1 MHTPLSKKTDRLEKA
16 LAPLHEK
23 YDRLA
28 KMLRV
33 PFRSIGFF
41 KFLQGIT
48 VHPTRESLRYAV
60 ALMDTE
66 DPQMYE
72 RAREI
77 IQQIL
82 SLQDKDSRSKTS
94 GIWPKYLEEKPFKI
108 VQPDPNWREF
118 LATQLLQLALYHR
131 PNLPVKLM
139 AQVDRAILCAASN
152 IQQRDTPLDYTNIA
166 IMGIYVTLVTGQIY
180 EINDL
185 YNYGINRLQE
195 FSQYILEQDSF
206 SEYNSPEYTVITL
219 EILGRLR
226 LYANDFNNVTIAE
239 LVEPLYRLT
248 WTEIAVHFH
257 PPTRQWA
264 GPHSRSYSTLLPIEV
279 LALIERSTSELIDF
293 GTLEKY
299 PALDEY
305 RLPLP
310 CPGDLETLFL
320 HLNEPRTVTQIL
332 SKRLPNQVLT
342 TYLAPAFTLG
352 SVNYSDFW
360 HQRRP
365 LMIYWGTYQEPS
377 YLRVRC
383 LYNNVDYAAAQFFSV
398 QNQGNILSGVSFAT
412 DINPSNPYISQK
424 KKHNSQLPIEDLR
437 LRFEFGG
444 SIDMKN
450 LKAQLSSLATLNSTV
465 CLSFGDLNIQIQI
478 PYAQFGQSTGKWQ
491 IHQDSECFYLD
502 LLLYSG
508 KNQVCNLSH
517 LSQSA
522 IAFALK
528 VTTEKILSS
537 DVSINI
543 VDNWLEM
550 EWENLNLKLWTK
562 PAQQHFLNISACSSV
577 ADKTVF

>member
-1 MHTPLSKKTDRLEKA
+1 MHTLPSKKTDRLEQA
-16 LAPLHEK
+16 LAPLHKK
-23 YDRLA
+23 YDQLA
-28 KMLRV
+28 KMLKV
-33 PFRSIGFF
+33 PFRAIGFF
-41 KFLQGIT
+41 KFLQGLP

-66 DPQMYE
+66 DPQMYQ
-72 RAREI
+72 RAIEI

-82 SLQDKDSRSKTS
+82 SLQDKESRSKNY
-94 GIWPKYLEEKPFKI
+94 GIWPKYLEERLFKI

-139 AQVDRAILCAASN
+139 AQVDRAILCAARN
-152 IQQRDTPLDYTNIA
+152 IQQRNIPLDYTNIA

-195 FSQYILEQDSF
+195 FSQYVLEQNNF
-206 SEYNSPEYTVITL
+206 TEYNSPDYTVITL

-226 LYANDFNNVTIAE
+226 LYAKDFNNVTIAE
-239 LVEPLYRLT
+239 LVEPLYRLS
-248 WTEIAVHFH
+248 WTEIAAHFH

-264 GPHSRSYSTLLPIEV
+264 GPHSRSYRTLLPIEV

-293 GTLEKY
+293 GTFKKY
-299 PALDEY
+299 AALDEY

-310 CPGDLETLFL
+310 CPSDLETLFL
-320 HLNEPRTVTQIL
+320 YLNEPRTVTQTL

-365 LMIYWGTYQEPS
+365 LSIYWGTYQEPS

-383 LYNNVDYAAAQFFSV
+383 LYNNIDYAAAQFFSV
-398 QNQGNILSGVSFAT
+398 QNEGNILCGVSFAT
-412 DINPSNPYISQK
+412 DINPINPYISQK
-424 KKHNSQLPIEDLR
+424 KKLNSQLPIKDLR

-444 SIDMKN
+444 SINMKN
-450 LKAQLSSLATLNSTV
+450 LQTQLSSLATLNSTV

-491 IHQDSECFYLD
+491 IDRDSQCFYLD
-502 LLLYSG
+502 LLLCTG
-508 KNQVCNLSH
+508 KNQVCNLSN

-528 VTTEKILSS
+528 VTTEKILSPQ
-537 DVSINI
+537 VSINI
-543 VDNWLEM
+543 VDNWLNM
-550 EWENLNLKLWTK
+550 AWENLNLKLWTK
-562 PAQQHFLNISACSSV
+562 PAEQQFLNISTFSS
-577 ADKTVF
+577 DIHK

>member
-1 MHTPLSKKTDRLEKA
+1 MYILPSKKNDRLEQA
-16 LAPLHEK
+16 LAPLHQK

-33 PFRSIGFF
+33 PFRAIGFF
-41 KFLQGIT
+41 KFLQGIP
-48 VHPTRESLRYAV
+48 VHPTRESLYYAV
-60 ALMDTE
+60 ALLDTN
-66 DPQMYE
+66 DPNMYQ
-72 RAREI
+72 RGVEI

-82 SLQDKDSRSKTS
+82 SLQDKDSRSQTY

-118 LATQLLQLALYHR
+118 LATQLLQVALNHR
-131 PNLPVKLM
+131 DRLSPKLI
-139 AQVDRAILCAASN
+139 AKIDEAILCAAYN
-152 IQQRDTPLDYTNIA
+152 IKRRNVPLEYTNIA
-166 IMGIYVTLVTGQIY
+166 IMGIYVTLLTGQIY
-180 EINDL
+180 KINDL
-185 YNYGINRLQE
+185 YHYGINRLEQ
-195 FSQYILEQDSF
+195 FCQHILEQGGF
-206 SEYNSPEYTVITL
+206 TEYNSPDYTIITL
-219 EILGRLR
+219 EIFGRLR
-226 LYANDFNNVTIAE
+226 LYAKNVNNAKIGE
-239 LVEPLYRLT
+239 LVEVLYRLS
-248 WTEIAVHFH
+248 WTEIATHFH

-264 GPHSRSYSTLLPIEV
+264 GPHSRSYSTLLKKEV
-279 LALIERSTSELIDF
+279 LALIERSTLEQINF
-293 GTLEKY
+293 GIVEKY
-299 PALDEY
+299 PTLDEH

-310 CPGDLETLFL
+310 CPDDLETLFL
-320 HLNEPRTVTQIL
+320 YLNEPRTVTQTL

-342 TYLAPAFTLG
+342 TYLAPAFALG

-365 LMIYWGTYQEPS
+365 LLIYWGTYQEPS
-377 YLRVRC
+377 YLRVGC

-398 QNQGNILSGVSFAT
+398 QNEGNILCGVSFST
-412 DINPSNPYISQK
+412 DINPTNPYISPK

-444 SIDMKN
+444 SIDMKK
-450 LKAQLSSLATLNSTV
+450 LKDQLSSLATVNSTF

-491 IHQDSECFYLD
+491 IDRDSQCFYLD
-502 LLLYSG
+502 LLLCTG
-508 KNQVCNLSH
+508 KKQVYNLSH

-528 VTTEKILSS
+528 VTTEKILSPE
-537 DVSINI
+537 VSINI

-577 ADKTVF
+577 AGKTV

>member
-1 MHTPLSKKTDRLEKA
+1 MYIFPLQKMVRLEQA

-33 PFRSIGFF
+33 PFRAIGFF
-41 KFLQGIT
+41 KFLQGIP
-48 VHPTRESLRYAV
+48 VHPTRESLYYAV

-66 DPQMYE
+66 DPKMYQ
-72 RAREI
+72 RAIEI

-82 SLQDKDSRSKTS
+82 SLQDKDPHSKTY
-94 GIWPKYLEEKPFKI
+94 GIWPKYLEERPFKI
-108 VQPDPNWREF
+108 VNPDPNWREF

-139 AQVDRAILCAASN
+139 VEVDLAILCAARN
-152 IQQRDTPLDYTNIA
+152 IQQRNVPLDYTNIA

-195 FSQYILEQDSF
+195 FFQYILEQDSF
-206 SEYNSPEYTVITL
+206 SEYNSPVYTVITL
-219 EILGRLR
+219 ELLGRLR
-226 LYANDFNNVTIAE
+226 LYANEFNNVIVAE
-239 LVEPLYRLT
+239 LVEPLYRLC
-248 WTEIAVHFH
+248 WKEIAVHFH

-264 GPHSRSYSTLLPIEV
+264 GPHSRSNSTLLPIEV
-279 LALIERSTSELIDF
+279 LTLIERSTSELIDF
-293 GTLEKY
+293 GSLEKY
-299 PALDEY
+299 AALNEY

-310 CPGDLETLFL
+310 CPADLETLFFY
-320 HLNEPRTVTQIL
+320 LNEPRTVTQTL
-332 SKRLPNQVLT
+332 LKRLPNQVLKS
-342 TYLAPAFTLG
+342 YLTPAFTLG

-365 LMIYWGTYQEPS
+365 LLIYWGTYQEPS

-383 LYNNVDYAAAQFFSV
+383 LYNNIDYAAAQFFTV
-398 QNQGNILSGVSFAT
+398 QNEGNILAGVCFAT
-412 DINPSNPYISQK
+412 DINPINPYISQK
-424 KKHNSQLPIEDLR
+424 KKYNFQLPIADLR

-444 SIDMKN
+444 SINMKN
-450 LKAQLSSLATLNSTV
+450 LKTQLSSLATLNSNV

-478 PYAQFGQSTGKWQ
+478 PYAQFARSKGKWQ
-491 IHQDSECFYLD
+491 IHQDSQCFYLD
-502 LLLYSG
+502 MVLCTG
-508 KNQVCNLSH
+508 KNQVFNFSN

-528 VTTEKILSS
+528 VSTEKILSPE
-537 DVSINI
+537 VSINI
-543 VDNWLEM
+543 IDNWLEM

-562 PAQQHFLNISACSSV
+562 PAEQQFLNTSTFSS
-577 ADKTVF
+577 DIHK